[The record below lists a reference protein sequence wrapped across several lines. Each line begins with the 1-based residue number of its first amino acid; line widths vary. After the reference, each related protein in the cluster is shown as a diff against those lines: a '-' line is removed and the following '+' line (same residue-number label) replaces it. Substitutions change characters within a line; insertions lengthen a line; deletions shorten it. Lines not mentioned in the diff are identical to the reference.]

1 MVKNLNQ
8 LYIVNK
14 HSKDN
19 CKLTKIKLDQDKKCL
34 PIIYWLPN
42 PLKTSTY
49 ARYIIATP
57 RYSLKRLSKAINN
70 ALKLLYNQIESYS
83 NKRQV

>member
-42 PLKTSTY
+42 PLKTPTN